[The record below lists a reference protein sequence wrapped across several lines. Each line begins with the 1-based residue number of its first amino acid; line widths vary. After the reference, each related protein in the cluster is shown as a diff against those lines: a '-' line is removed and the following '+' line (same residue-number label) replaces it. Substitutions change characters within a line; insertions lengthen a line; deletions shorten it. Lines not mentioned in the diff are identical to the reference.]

1 MQTPATELPP
11 PIPPSSPPGIFDD
24 AKLLWGELIDLLHDR
39 LQLVVL
45 ETKQAGE
52 SLVKMIAAGVMVAVL
67 LGSAWLCLLGAI
79 ILGLIELGLMAS
91 VAMLL
96 GMLSNLLLA
105 ALFYRFIQQQAKNIG
120 WSASLNSLKSMSSK
134 KGTDHGI

>member
-11 PIPPSSPPGIFDD
+11 PPPPPGILDNV
-24 AKLLWGELIDLLHDR
+24 KVIWGELVDLFNDSLH
-39 LQLVVL
+39 LFAL

-52 SLVKMIAAGVMVAVL
+52 SLVKMIAAGVMVALL

-79 ILGLIELGLMAS
+79 IFGLIELGLIAS

-96 GMLSNLLLA
+96 AMLSNLLLA
-105 ALFYRFIQQQAKNIG
+105 GLFYWFIQQQAKKIG
-120 WSASLNSLKSMSSK
+120 WSASINSLKSMNPK